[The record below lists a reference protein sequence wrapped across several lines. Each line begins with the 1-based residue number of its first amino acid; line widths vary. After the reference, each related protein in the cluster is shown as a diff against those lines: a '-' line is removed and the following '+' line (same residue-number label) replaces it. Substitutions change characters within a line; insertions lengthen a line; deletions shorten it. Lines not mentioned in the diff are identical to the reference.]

1 MKNNTPN
8 FPTMTS
14 SNPTMFAAPM
24 KEALER
30 IPPLWPLSR
39 FVAVNP
45 FMGLS
50 KMNFQEAASV
60 LHQSIGASLAMPP
73 SFYRER
79 YRSGLITLEDLEK
92 SILESIPEAS
102 SKNDSLGALIADLI
116 ASLQSPSWDVPKV
129 STFPL
134 PSTLLDAAHASHWVS
149 FASDEISKWCT
160 AYFDQ
165 GQALWSFP
173 WKGMPLFT
181 AWKEAS
187 SLDYNPEISG
197 ITGWRNFVRD
207 LPDDPIQVIEEAALK
222 LNIPAEHAA
231 NTFHA
236 LLLGIGGWAGYLQF
250 LAHEKQLRGEKK
262 DSLVDLLAIRMVYEF
277 ALQSAFSEN
286 MALTPFSPSSLQSMA
301 TLPTAHLIWQRA
313 HECAMQRNLFAKL
326 ASISTSFSN
335 DLPPAFQAIFCIDV
349 RSEIF
354 RRSLEKVAPQ
364 CQTIGFAGF
373 FGFPIELVPAG
384 ETNGTPQCPVLL
396 KPAARVC
403 EHPSHES
410 LRTLGFRKRVTS
422 TWKSF
427 KSSAVSSFVFVEMAG
442 LGFLPKIIRDLLHR
456 PKTSSSSY
464 CGSSLDITSIPVE
477 NQIAMAAGALR
488 HLGLSKGGISRIVL
502 ICGHGSST
510 KNNPYRS
517 SLDCGAC
524 GGHTGEANART
535 AAAILN
541 NPAVRLGLAE
551 KGVLIPEQT
560 WFLGAL
566 HNTTTDEVI
575 LFDKESAPVSHQK
588 EIENLEENLL
598 QAGILARK
606 DRSPLL
612 GLDPSSPDL
621 KKAVRDRSQD
631 WSQVR
636 PEWGLAGNYAFIAA
650 PRERTKGIDLEGR
663 VFLNDYCHAE
673 DQDEATLEL
682 LLTAPVVVAS
692 WINLQYFAS
701 TVDNT
706 RFGSGDKT
714 IHNVA
719 GLLGVYEGNGG
730 DIRTGLPFQS
740 VHDGKE
746 WRHDPV
752 RLHVCVEAPKESID
766 RILKKQPSVA
776 ELVSNQWIHLFAM
789 SESNRTFE
797 KSDGLGGWS
806 EESPQLETQPFYSGN
821 VVTAR

>member
-1 MKNNTPN
+1 
-8 FPTMTS
+8 MTS
-14 SNPTMFAAPM
+14 STQ
-24 KEALER
+24 ALFDATIQTALKR

-45 FMGLS
+45 FVGLS
-50 KMNFQEAASV
+50 SMKFQEASLV
-60 LHQSIGASLAMPP
+60 LHQAMGTSLTMPP
-73 SFYRER
+73 SFYLER
-79 YRSGLITLEDLEK
+79 YRSSHITMEDLEK
-92 SILESIPEAS
+92 SILESLPEVAS
-102 SKNDSLGALIADLI
+102 QKDFLGAQIADLI
-116 ASLQSPSWDVPKV
+116 ASLQRASWNHSNV
-129 STFPL
+129 SISLL
-134 PSTLLDAAHASHWVS
+134 PSALLDAAEGTRWGP

-187 SLDYNPEISG
+187 CLDCNPEVSG
-197 ITGWRNFVRD
+197 ITGWRNLVRE
-207 LPDDPIQVIEEAALK
+207 LPDDPTQVIEQAALQ
-222 LNIPAEHAA
+222 LNIAVEHAA
-231 NTFHA
+231 HTFHR
-236 LLLGIGGWAGYLQF
+236 LLLGIGGWAGHLQF
-250 LAHEKQLRGEKK
+250 LAHEKQLNGENES
-262 DSLVDLLAIRMVYEF
+262 SLVDLLAIRMVYEL
-277 ALQSAFSEN
+277 ALQSAFAEN
-286 MALTPFSPSSLQSMA
+286 LALLPPSPSPLERMA
-301 TLPTAHLIWQRA
+301 TLPSAHLIWQRA
-313 HECAMQRNLFAKL
+313 HECAMQRNLFARL
-326 ASISTSFSN
+326 ASISASNSN
-335 DLPPAFQAIFCIDV
+335 DRPPAFQAIFCIDV

-354 RRSLEKVAPQ
+354 RRSLEKVAPEG
-364 CQTIGFAGF
+364 QTIGFAGF
-373 FGFPIELVPAG
+373 FGFPIEVVPPG
-384 ETNGTPQCPVLL
+384 ESNGTPQCPVLL

-403 EHPSHES
+403 QHSSHES
-410 LRTLGFRKRVTS
+410 LRPLGFRKRVKS
-422 TWKSF
+422 TWKTF
-427 KSSAVSSFVFVEMAG
+427 KSSAVSSFVSVEIAG
-442 LGFLPKIIRDLLHR
+442 LGYLPRIIRDLLHR
-456 PKTSSSSY
+456 PNTSSTSH
-464 CGSSLDITSIPVE
+464 CVSSLDITSIPVA

-488 HLGLSKGGISRIVL
+488 HLGFSKGGLSRIVL

-510 KNNPYRS
+510 KNNPYGS

-524 GGHTGEANART
+524 GGHSGEANART

-551 KGVLIPEQT
+551 QGILIPEET

-566 HNTTTDEVI
+566 HNTTTDEVT
-575 LFDKESAPVSHQK
+575 LFDKESAPLSHQK
-588 EIENLEENLL
+588 EIENLEEKLF
-598 QAGILARK
+598 QAALLARK
-606 DRSPLL
+606 QRSTLL
-612 GLDPSSPDL
+612 GLDPSYPDL

-663 VFLNDYCHAE
+663 VFLNDYCHSD

-682 LLTAPVVVAS
+682 LLSAPVVVAS

-701 TVDNT
+701 TVDNQ

-719 GLLGVYEGNGG
+719 GMLGVYEGNSG

-752 RLHVCVEAPKESID
+752 RLHVCVQAPKEAID

-789 SESNRTFE
+789 SENNRAFE
-797 KSDGLGGWS
+797 KSDGLGGWTT
-806 EESPQLETQPFYSGN
+806 ESTPLKS
-821 VVTAR
+821 

>member
-1 MKNNTPN
+1 MKNNAPIS
-8 FPTMTS
+8 PTMTS
-14 SNPTMFAAPM
+14 STPAKFDAPLQN
-24 KEALER
+24 ALKR

-45 FMGLS
+45 FVGLS
-50 KMNFQEAASV
+50 KMSFKEAASA
-60 LHQSIGASLAMPP
+60 LHQAIGASLAMAP

-79 YRSGLITLEDLEK
+79 YCSGLITMEDLEK
-92 SILESIPEAS
+92 SIRESLPEAAFQS
-102 SKNDSLGALIADLI
+102 DSLGAQIADLI
-116 ASLQSPSWDVPKV
+116 TSLQSASWDVAKV

-134 PSTLLDAAHASHWVS
+134 PSALLDATHGSRWES
-149 FASDEISKWCT
+149 FATDEISKWCT
-160 AYFDQ
+160 SYFDQ

-173 WKGMPLFT
+173 WKGMPLFA

-187 SLDYNPEISG
+187 SLDCNPEISG
-197 ITGWRNFVRD
+197 IAGWRNLVRN
-207 LPDDPIQVIEEAALK
+207 LPDDPSQVIVEAALQ
-222 LNIPAEHAA
+222 LNIPVENAA
-231 NTFHA
+231 HTYHA
-236 LLLGIGGWAGYLQF
+236 LLLGIGGWAGHLQF
-250 LAHEKQLRGEKK
+250 LAHEKQLRGEKEE
-262 DSLVDLLAIRMVYEF
+262 SLVDLLAIRMVYEL
-277 ALQSAFSEN
+277 ALQSAFSEKLT
-286 MALTPFSPSSLQSMA
+286 LTPSSPKPLESKA
-301 TLPTAHLIWQRA
+301 TLPSAPLIWQRA
-313 HECAMQRNLFAKL
+313 HECAIQRNLFAKL
-326 ASISTSFSN
+326 ASISTRDNN
-335 DLPPAFQAIFCIDV
+335 DLPPTFQAIFCIDV

-354 RRSLEKVAPQ
+354 RRSLEKVAPEG
-364 CQTIGFAGF
+364 QTIGFAGF
-373 FGFPIELVPAG
+373 FGFPIEVVPAG
-384 ETNGTPQCPVLL
+384 ETKGTPQCPVLL

-403 EHPSHES
+403 EYSSDES
-410 LRTLGFRKRVTS
+410 LRSLGFRKRVTN

-427 KSSAVSSFVFVEMAG
+427 KSSAVSSFVFVELAG
-442 LGFLPKIIRDLLHR
+442 LGYLPRIIRDLLHR
-456 PKTSSSSY
+456 PKAHSSSH
-464 CGSSLDITSIPVE
+464 CGSSLDITTIPIE

-488 HLGLSKGGISRIVL
+488 HLGFSKGGLSKFVL

-510 KNNPYRS
+510 KNNPYGS

-541 NPAVRLGLAE
+541 NPTVRLGLAE
-551 KGVLIPEQT
+551 NGILIPEQT
-560 WFLGAL
+560 RFLAGL

-575 LFDKESAPVSHQK
+575 LFDKESAPISHQK
-588 EIENLEENLL
+588 EIENLEEKLL
-598 QAGILARK
+598 QAGLLARK
-606 DRSPLL
+606 ERSPLL
-612 GLDPSSPDL
+612 GLDPSDPKL

-636 PEWGLAGNYAFIAA
+636 PEWGLAGNCAFIAA
-650 PRERTKGIDLEGR
+650 PRERTRGIDLKGR
-663 VFLNDYCHAE
+663 VFLNDYCHA
-673 DQDEATLEL
+673 DDRDESTLEL
-682 LLTAPVVVAS
+682 LLSAPVVVAS
-692 WINLQYFAS
+692 CINLQYFAS
-701 TVDNT
+701 TVDNR

-714 IHNVA
+714 IHNIA

-789 SESNRTFE
+789 SENNRTFE

-806 EESPQLETQPFYSGN
+806 NESPRT
-821 VVTAR
+821 

>member
-1 MKNNTPN
+1 MQ
-8 FPTMTS
+8 
-14 SNPTMFAAPM
+14 AAL
-24 KEALER
+24 KR

-45 FMGLS
+45 FVGLS
-50 KMNFQEAASV
+50 SMKFQEASSV
-60 LHQSIGASLAMPP
+60 LHQAMGTSLSMPP

-79 YRSGLITLEDLEK
+79 YHSDLITTEDLEK
-92 SILESIPEAS
+92 SILESLSQSIA
-102 SKNDSLGALIADLI
+102 KKDSLEALTVDLI
-116 ASLQSPSWDVPKV
+116 ASLKSASWNNSNV
-129 STFPL
+129 SNFHL
-134 PSTLLDAAHASHWVS
+134 PSARLDAAHGSRWES

-173 WKGMPLFT
+173 WKGMPLFS

-187 SLDYNPEISG
+187 SHDFNPEISG
-197 ITGWRNFVRD
+197 ITDWRNLVRD
-207 LPDDPIQVIEEAALK
+207 LPDDPIQVIEEAALQ
-222 LNIPAEHAA
+222 LNIPLEHAA
-231 NTFHA
+231 NTFYS
-236 LLLGIGGWAGYLQF
+236 LLLSIGGWAGHLQF
-250 LAHEKQLRGEKK
+250 LAHEKKLRGEKGEL
-262 DSLVDLLAIRMVYEF
+262 LVDLLALRIVYEL
-277 ALQSAFSEN
+277 ALQSAFSTN
-286 MALTPFSPSSLQSMA
+286 LALMPSSPIPLKSTS
-301 TLPTAHLIWQRA
+301 TLPTPRLIWQRA
-313 HECAMQRNLFAKL
+313 HECALQRNLFAKL
-326 ASISTSFSN
+326 ASFSVSNST
-335 DLPPAFQAIFCIDV
+335 DRPPAFQAIFCIDV

-354 RRSLEKVAPQ
+354 RRSLEKVAPEG
-364 CQTIGFAGF
+364 QTIGFAGF
-373 FGFPIELVPAG
+373 FGFPIEVLPPG

-396 KPAARVC
+396 KPSALVC
-403 EHPSHES
+403 QHSSQES
-410 LRTLGFRKRVTS
+410 LRTLAFRKRVNS
-422 TWKSF
+422 TWKTF

-442 LGFLPKIIRDLLHR
+442 LGFLPKIIKDLLHR
-456 PKTSSSSY
+456 PNTSSKSH
-464 CGSSLDITSIPVE
+464 CASSLDITNIPVE

-488 HLGLSKGGISRIVL
+488 HLGFCKGGLSRIVL

-510 KNNPYRS
+510 KNNPYGS

-541 NPAVRLGLAE
+541 NPSVRLGLAE
-551 KGVLIPEQT
+551 QGILIPDQT
-560 WFLGAL
+560 WFLAAL
-566 HNTTTDEVI
+566 HNTTTDEVV
-575 LFDKESAPVSHQK
+575 LFDKESSPLSHQK
-588 EIENLEENLL
+588 EIENLEENLI
-598 QAGILARK
+598 QAGLLARK
-606 DRSPLL
+606 ERSLL
-612 GLDPSSPDL
+612 LEINPSNPNL
-621 KKAVRDRSQD
+621 KKAVLDRSQD

-650 PRERTKGIDLEGR
+650 PRECSKGIDLEGR
-663 VFLNDYCHAE
+663 VFLNDYCHSD

-682 LLTAPVVVAS
+682 LLSAPVVVAS

-701 TVDNT
+701 TVDNR

-752 RLHVCVEAPKESID
+752 RLLVCVQAPKEAID

-789 SESNRTFE
+789 SENNRTFE
-797 KSDGLGGWS
+797 KSDGIGGWT
-806 EESPQLETQPFYSGN
+806 EESTPLESQTFYSGN
-821 VVTAR
+821 ALTAR

>member
-1 MKNNTPN
+1 MKNNAPIS
-8 FPTMTS
+8 PTMTS
-14 SNPTMFAAPM
+14 STPAIFDTPLQN
-24 KEALER
+24 ALKR

-45 FMGLS
+45 FVGLS
-50 KMNFQEAASV
+50 KMSFKEAASA
-60 LHQSIGASLAMPP
+60 LHQAIGASLAMPP

-79 YRSGLITLEDLEK
+79 YCSGLITMEDLEK
-92 SILESIPEAS
+92 SIRESLPEAAFQS
-102 SKNDSLGALIADLI
+102 DSLGAQIADLI
-116 ASLQSPSWDVPKV
+116 TSLQSASWDVAKV

-134 PSTLLDAAHASHWVS
+134 PSAFLDATHGSRWES
-149 FASDEISKWCT
+149 FATDEISKWCT

-173 WKGMPLFT
+173 WKGMPLFA

-187 SLDYNPEISG
+187 SLDCNPEISG
-197 ITGWRNFVRD
+197 IAGWRNLIRN
-207 LPDDPIQVIEEAALK
+207 LPDDPRQVIVEAALQ
-222 LNIPAEHAA
+222 LNIPVENAA
-231 NTFHA
+231 HTFHA
-236 LLLGIGGWAGYLQF
+236 LLLGIGGWAGHLQF
-250 LAHEKQLRGEKK
+250 LAHEKQLRGEKEE
-262 DSLVDLLAIRMVYEF
+262 SLVDLLAIRMVYEL
-277 ALQSAFSEN
+277 ALQSAFSEKLT
-286 MALTPFSPSSLQSMA
+286 LTPSSPKPLESKA
-301 TLPTAHLIWQRA
+301 TLPSAPLIWQRA
-313 HECAMQRNLFAKL
+313 HECAIQRNLFAKL
-326 ASISTSFSN
+326 ASISTRDSN
-335 DLPPAFQAIFCIDV
+335 DLPPTFQAIFCIDV

-354 RRSLEKVAPQ
+354 RRSLEKVAPEG
-364 CQTIGFAGF
+364 QTIGFAGF
-373 FGFPIELVPAG
+373 FGFPIEVVPAG
-384 ETNGTPQCPVLL
+384 ESNGTPQCPVLL

-403 EHPSHES
+403 EHSSDES
-410 LRTLGFRKRVTS
+410 LRSLGFRKRVTN

-427 KSSAVSSFVFVEMAG
+427 KSSAVSSFVFVELAG
-442 LGFLPKIIRDLLHR
+442 LGYLPRIIRDLLHR
-456 PKTSSSSY
+456 PKADSSSH
-464 CGSSLDITSIPVE
+464 CGSSLDITTIPIE

-488 HLGLSKGGISRIVL
+488 HLGFSKGGLSKLVL

-510 KNNPYRS
+510 KNNPYGS

-541 NPAVRLGLAE
+541 NPTVRLGLAE
-551 KGVLIPEQT
+551 NGILIPEQT
-560 WFLGAL
+560 RFLAGL
-566 HNTTTDEVI
+566 HNTTTDEVF
-575 LFDKESAPVSHQK
+575 LFDKESAPISHQK
-588 EIENLEENLL
+588 EIENLEEKLL
-598 QAGILARK
+598 QAGLLARK
-606 DRSPLL
+606 ERSPLL
-612 GLDPSSPDL
+612 GLDPSDPKL

-636 PEWGLAGNYAFIAA
+636 PEWGLAGNCAFIAA
-650 PRERTKGIDLEGR
+650 PRKRTRGIDLKGR
-663 VFLNDYCHAE
+663 VFLNDYCHADDRNE
-673 DQDEATLEL
+673 STLEL
-682 LLTAPVVVAS
+682 LLSAPVVVAS

-701 TVDNT
+701 TVDNR

-714 IHNVA
+714 IHNIA

-789 SESNRTFE
+789 SENNRTFE

-806 EESPQLETQPFYSGN
+806 NESPRT
-821 VVTAR
+821 